1 MATVGGGRWSSKRT
15 VDNLPEPW
23 VLSQVTAI
31 ELIVGA
37 RDKRDLVTID
47 NFLSLYPVVPLSERI
62 GARAYKLLKSYAK
75 SHGLYRHEERAHP
88 HHAQPKALRNDRG
101 PPAEGAELLA
111 AKLLRIM
118 LPCPR
123 PRQTE
128 RIPDVPGTRGA
139 TMQG

>member
-1 MATVGGGRWSSKRT
+1 MRNRT
-15 VDNLPEPW
+15 AF
-23 VLSQVTAI
+23 TAMKNALTLITLNRKHYEMI
-31 ELIVGA
+31 E
-37 RDKRDLVTID
+37 
-47 NFLSLYPVVPLSERI
+47 
-62 GARAYKLLKSYAK
+62 
-75 SHGLYRHEERAHP
+75 
-88 HHAQPKALRNDRG
+88 G

>member
-1 MATVGGGRWSSKRT
+1 MERAHWSES
-15 VDNLPEPW
+15 LPIAEK
-23 VLSQVTAI
+23 LCEI
-31 ELIVGA
+31 A
-37 RDKRDLVTID
+37 RP
-47 NFLSLYPVVPLSERI
+47 SRI
-62 GARAYKLLKSYAK
+62 RFSYRGNR
-75 SHGLYRHEERAHP
+75 HGERAHP

-111 AKLLRIM
+111 AKLRGMM

-128 RIPDVPGTRGA
+128 SIPDVPGTRGA